1 MSFIKLAISSAPA
14 RLAMQKQIIGQAG
27 PEAGAM
33 YHAASSIFARGD
45 KSKFD
50 AAHAMLRNAQK
61 AGLQRANPALS
72 SVEGSLVSKI
82 KPLAIRTGK
91 ALAGN
96 F

>member
-1 MSFIKLAISSAPA
+1 MSLIKLAISSAPV

-27 PEAGAM
+27 PEAGAL

-45 KSKFD
+45 KTKFE

-61 AGLQRANPALS
+61 MGLQRANPALKQ
-72 SVEGSLVSKI
+72 VEGSLASKI
-82 KPLAIRTGK
+82 KPLAYKREM